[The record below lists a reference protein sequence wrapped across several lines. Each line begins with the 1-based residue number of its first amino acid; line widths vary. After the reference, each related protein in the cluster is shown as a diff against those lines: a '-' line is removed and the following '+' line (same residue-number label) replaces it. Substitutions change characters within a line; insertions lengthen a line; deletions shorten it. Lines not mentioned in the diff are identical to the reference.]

1 MRPAPTVSRIG
12 LPGRLA
18 FLLLL
23 IATSLLLAASGLLP
37 SPLPGSDSAEAR
49 SRLVAPAKV
58 CPDRSARG
66 GAAQIKR
73 ARKSMMCLVNYA
85 RKRKGLR
92 KYRKHSKL
100 AWSAKRKAADI
111 LRCNSFSHNAC
122 GRKFDF
128 WIKRSGYASRR
139 GWTTGENIAWG
150 SGNLGNVRSIFRA
163 WMNSP
168 GHRSAI
174 LDGEFTDAHAGV
186 VSGRMKGIPG
196 ARAWVLH
203 FGHRY

>member
-12 LPGRLA
+12 LLGGLFFLA
-18 FLLLL
+18 LFVAL
-23 IATSLLLAASGLLP
+23 SGLLP
-37 SPLPGSDSAEAR
+37 SPLAGSGQADAR
-49 SRLVAPAKV
+49 PRLIAPAKV
-58 CPDRSARG
+58 CPDRTARG

-73 ARKSMMCLVNYA
+73 ARKSMMCLVNQA

-92 KYRKHSKL
+92 KYRKHGKL
-100 AWSAKRKAADI
+100 SWSAKKKARDI
-111 LRCNSFSHNAC
+111 IRCNSFSHTAC
-122 GRKFDF
+122 GRSFDH
-128 WIKRSGYASRR
+128 WIKRSGYASKR

-150 SGNLGNVRSIFRA
+150 SGRLGNVRSIFKA

-168 GHRSAI
+168 GHRRAI
-174 LDGEFTDAHAGV
+174 LDRQFTDANVGV
-186 VSGRMKGIPG
+186 VSGRMNGISG

>member
-1 MRPAPTVSRIG
+1 MGPTNTVSRIA
-12 LPGRLA
+12 LPGGLA
-18 FLLLL
+18 FLA
-23 IATSLLLAASGLLP
+23 IALVAIGLLP
-37 SPLPGSDSAEAR
+37 SPLSGIDQAEAK
-49 SRLVAPAKV
+49 SRLVAPSKV
-58 CPDRSARG
+58 CPDQTARG
-66 GAAQIKR
+66 NSAQVRR

-92 KYRKHSKL
+92 KYRKHAKL
-100 AWSAKRKAADI
+100 GWSAKRKAKDI
-111 LRCNSFSHNAC
+111 IRCNSFSHNAC
-122 GRKFDF
+122 GRGFDY

-150 SGNLGNVRSIFRA
+150 SGSLGNVRAIFNA

-168 GHRSAI
+168 SHRAAI
-174 LDGEFTDAHAGV
+174 LDSEFTDAAAGV
-186 VSGRMKGIPG
+186 VSGRMKGLRG